1 MLTLELHKNKSTP
14 LYMQIYSYIKSEVL
28 ARRLKAGTK
37 LPSKRALAAQLGIS
51 TITIEGAY
59 GQLMAEG
66 YIYAKAK
73 SGYYISPLESIQQ
86 ADDSTVRIQS
96 AADFFQHNTLG
107 DAQLFSGPEK
117 ISYESGYTDNMP
129 GASGTVN
136 MAGLSNS
143 PSTSGIFVPSSL
155 QSTNTA
161 LSHASSEI
169 SSRPSITSTSMPSSS
184 TISSKGRM
192 SHESTAQTSCA
203 TIDLSSNN
211 ILPESFPFSIWTK
224 LMRHTMSENQAL
236 LLTKSP
242 TAGIYS
248 LRCAIAEHLLRF
260 RGMHIQPEQIIIGA
274 GTEYLYELII
284 KLIGRDKIY
293 CVEDPGYH
301 KLQRIYTDNGA
312 CCFSLPIDQQGMSVT
327 ALNAVRCD
335 VIHISPS
342 HHFPTGIIT
351 PVSRRYELLGW
362 ATSGQRY
369 IIEDDYDTEFR
380 LVGKPIPSLFSM
392 DMSSKVIYMN
402 TFSKSLTSTIRISY
416 MVLPMPLMEEFNRRL
431 GYLSCTVSTFE
442 QYTLA
447 EFINQGYFE
456 RHINRMRNNYKKLR
470 QLLLKELL
478 THPEHDK
485 IQILQQASGLYFLL
499 KINTTLSDRDLRSRL
514 QQNGVHLQ
522 SLQHYYQNRQAA
534 PEHTFV
540 VNYSSL
546 TEKDIPR
553 AVAALFDSLTI

>member
-28 ARRLKAGTK
+28 ARRLKAGNK

-86 ADDSTVRIQS
+86 ADDS

-143 PSTSGIFVPSSL
+143 PSTSDIFVPSSL

-478 THPEHDK
+478 AHPEHDK

-553 AVAALFDSLTI
+553 AVAALFESLAM

>member
-86 ADDSTVRIQS
+86 ADDS

-192 SHESTAQTSCA
+192 SHESTAQTACA

-470 QLLLKELL
+470 QLLLRELL
-478 THPEHDK
+478 AHPEHDK

>member
-28 ARRLKAGTK
+28 ARRLKAGAK

-86 ADDSTVRIQS
+86 ADDS

-155 QSTNTA
+155 GSTNTA
-161 LSHASSEI
+161 LYNASSEI
-169 SSRPSITSTSMPSSS
+169 SSRSSITSTSPIS

-192 SHESTAQTSCA
+192 SHESTAQTACA

>member
-28 ARRLKAGTK
+28 ARRLKAGNK

-59 GQLMAEG
+59 SQLMAEG

-86 ADDSTVRIQS
+86 ADDS

-161 LSHASSEI
+161 LYNASSEI
-169 SSRPSITSTSMPSSS
+169 SSRSSITSTSMPSSS

-478 THPEHDK
+478 AHPEHDK

>member
-28 ARRLKAGTK
+28 ARRLKAGNK

-86 ADDSTVRIQS
+86 ADDG

-136 MAGLSNS
+136 MAVLSNS

-161 LSHASSEI
+161 LYNASSEI
-169 SSRPSITSTSMPSSS
+169 SSRSSITSTSMPSSS

-553 AVAALFDSLTI
+553 AVAALFDSLAI

>member
-86 ADDSTVRIQS
+86 ADDS

-161 LSHASSEI
+161 LYNASSKI
-169 SSRPSITSTSMPSSS
+169 SSITSTSMPSSS

-478 THPEHDK
+478 AHPEHDK

>member
-28 ARRLKAGTK
+28 ARRLKAGNK

-59 GQLMAEG
+59 SQLMAEG

-86 ADDSTVRIQS
+86 ADDC

-553 AVAALFDSLTI
+553 AVAALFDSLAM

>member
-28 ARRLKAGTK
+28 ARRLKAGNK

-59 GQLMAEG
+59 SQLMAEG

-86 ADDSTVRIQS
+86 ADDS

-161 LSHASSEI
+161 LYNASSEI

-478 THPEHDK
+478 AHPEHDK

>member
-86 ADDSTVRIQS
+86 ADDS

-161 LSHASSEI
+161 LYNASSKI
-169 SSRPSITSTSMPSSS
+169 SSITSTSMPSSS

>member
-73 SGYYISPLESIQQ
+73 SGYYISPMESIQQ
-86 ADDSTVRIQS
+86 ADEP
-96 AADFFQHNTLG
+96 AADFFRHSALEA
-107 DAQLFSGPEK
+107 AQLFSSPEK
-117 ISYESGYTDNMP
+117 ISHEPGSLKHTYESTYEPEKTDIIHEPESINSICGLEGTDNIHEP
-129 GASGTVN
+129 GLINRIHEPGII
-136 MAGLSNS
+136 NS
-143 PSTSGIFVPSSL
+143 IHESESTDSISGIAY
-155 QSTNTA
+155 N
-161 LSHASSEI
+161 
-169 SSRPSITSTSMPSSS
+169 
-184 TISSKGRM
+184 
-192 SHESTAQTSCA
+192 
-203 TIDLSSNN
+203 IDLSSNN

-224 LMRHTMSENQAL
+224 LMRHTMAENQTL

-301 KLQRIYTDNGA
+301 KLQRIYADNGA
-312 CCFSLPIDQQGMSVT
+312 CCFSLPIDQQGMSVS

-402 TFSKSLTSTIRISY
+402 TFSKSLTATIRISY
-416 MVLPMPLMEEFNRRL
+416 MVLPRPLMEEFNRRL

-447 EFINQGYFE
+447 EFIKQGYFE
-456 RHINRMRNNYKKLR
+456 RHINRMRNNYKRLR

-478 THPEHDK
+478 AHPEHDK

>member
-28 ARRLKAGTK
+28 ARRLKAGNK

-86 ADDSTVRIQS
+86 ADDST
-96 AADFFQHNTLG
+96 ADFFQHNTLG

-416 MVLPMPLMEEFNRRL
+416 MVLPMTLMEEFNRRL